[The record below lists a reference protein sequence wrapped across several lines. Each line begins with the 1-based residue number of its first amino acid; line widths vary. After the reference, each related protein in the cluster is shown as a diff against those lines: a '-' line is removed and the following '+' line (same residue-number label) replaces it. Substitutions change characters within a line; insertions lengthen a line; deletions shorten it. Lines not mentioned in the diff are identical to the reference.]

1 MNRIIISLIALLV
14 TSSSLKAQNVIISGR
29 VTDNHTK
36 ENLIGCNIS
45 DTVSRKG
52 TVTNTYGFYSLTLP
66 KGKIR
71 LVCSFL
77 GYTDF
82 KQDLTLNGDTTI
94 NISLT
99 PSVQVL
105 QEVTITTENL
115 NLQVARLGNV
125 NVPLSVIK
133 KTPTLLGESDL
144 MKSLQY
150 IPGVQNTAEGK
161 SDLTVRGGS
170 PEQNLILLDGIPIY
184 NANHVFGLL
193 SVFNTDALKNVILYK
208 SGFPARFGGRLSSV
222 IDITTKDGNKERVTG
237 SGTLGLLA
245 VKASIEGPIIK
256 DKTSFTF
263 SARRSLAELYLNP
276 VQEWAKNDDSDKVK
290 TNFFFYDINA
300 KVHHKFNEKTSLH
313 AVVYSGWDKLE
324 NRYSEKEYLPGRI
337 NSTTEQDWK
346 WGNTIFATR
355 LNTVLSPTL
364 FMNTT
369 LSYNQYKHNTTIGK
383 RFTTKDKDGNTLKSH
398 KGLNYDSGIK
408 DYAITA
414 DFDYIPASGHYIRG
428 GVFFIYHDF
437 KPEVIKQ
444 KISGGDSNR
453 NIATQHTFA
462 KECAL
467 YAENDWD
474 ISRKL
479 RLNAGFRASLFHI
492 NNRTY
497 YTVDPRLV
505 IRYMVSDKFSL
516 KAGYTHMQQY
526 IHLLSNN
533 SLFLQTDMWV
543 PATDNVRPM
552 SSKQISVDGYYVIPR
567 LFNISVEVYY
577 KKMHNVIEY
586 KDGASFASIS
596 SGWEN
601 KVEAGKGRAYG
612 IEFALERKERKTTG
626 VLSYALAKSER
637 QFTEINYGEWF
648 PSKFDR
654 RHTVNFRL
662 NHQFSEKIDASLNW
676 VYSSGEMITL
686 PLMTAIIPDIPD
698 ITDSRGI
705 PEPVEQLDHRNN
717 YRMPAMHRL
726 DVGISYTTI
735 KKGNR
740 YSVFSF
746 SIYNVYNRMNPFKM
760 YIEEDMVSK
769 PDGQEEIVRKL
780 KQISMFP
787 IMPSVSYT
795 YHF

>member
-1 MNRIIISLIALLV
+1 MGTSRIIISLIALLGA
-14 TSSSLKAQNVIISGR
+14 SGSLKAQNAIISGR
-29 VTDNHTK
+29 VIDGHTR

-45 DTVSRKG
+45 DAVSRKG
-52 TVTNTYGFYSLTLP
+52 AVANTYGFYSLTLP

-77 GYTDF
+77 GYKDF
-82 KQDLTLNGDTTI
+82 EQDITFNGDTTI
-94 NISLT
+94 NISLA

-105 QEVTITTENL
+105 QEVTVTAKNP
-115 NLQVARLGNV
+115 NLQAARLGNV

-133 KTPTLLGESDL
+133 NTPALLGESDL

-150 IPGVQNTAEGK
+150 IPGVQNSAEGK

-170 PEQNLILLDGIPIY
+170 PDQNLILLDGIPIY
-184 NANHVFGLL
+184 NANHVFGFL
-193 SVFNTDALKNVILYK
+193 SVFNTDALKNVTLYK

-222 IDITTKDGNKERVTG
+222 IDISTKDGNKERVTG
-237 SGTLGLLA
+237 TATLGLLA
-245 VKASIEGPIIK
+245 VKASVEGPIIRE
-256 DKTSFTF
+256 KTSFTF
-263 SARRSLAELYLNP
+263 SARRSLVDLYPIP
-276 VQEWAKNDDSDKVK
+276 VQDWAKKDDSNKIK
-290 TNFFFYDINA
+290 TNFSFYDINA
-300 KVHHKFNEKTSLH
+300 KIHHKFNEKTSLY
-313 AVVYSGWDKLE
+313 AIAYSGRDKLE
-324 NRYSEKEYLPGRI
+324 NRYSEKKGLPGHI

-346 WGNTIFATR
+346 WGNTIFAAR

-364 FMNTT
+364 FMNAT
-369 LSYNQYKHNTTIGK
+369 LSCNQYKYNTSIDK
-383 RFTTKDKDGNTLKSH
+383 RLTTKDKDGNILESR

-408 DYAITA
+408 DYAATA

-428 GVFFIYHDF
+428 GASFIYHDF

-444 KISGGDSNR
+444 NIKAGDSNR
-453 NIATQHTFA
+453 NIAAQNTFA

-474 ISRKL
+474 ITRKL
-479 RLNAGFRASLFHI
+479 RLNVGFRASLF
-492 NNRTY
+492 NVNDRTY

-505 IRYMVSDKFSL
+505 IRYTVSDKFSL

-526 IHLLSNN
+526 IHLLSSN
-533 SLFLQTDMWV
+533 SLLLQTDMWV
-543 PATDNVRPM
+543 PATANVRPM
-552 SSKQISVDGYYVIPR
+552 SSKQVSVGGYYAIPR
-567 LFNISVEVYY
+567 LFNISVEAYY
-577 KKMHNVIEY
+577 KNMRNIIEY
-586 KDGASFASIS
+586 KDGASFSGVS

-612 IEFALERKERKTTG
+612 VEFALERKEGRTTG
-626 VLSYALAKSER
+626 ILSYALAKSER

-648 PSKFDR
+648 PSRFDR

-662 NHQFSEKIDASLNW
+662 THQFSKKIDASLNW
-676 VYSSGEMITL
+676 IYSSGEMVTL
-686 PLMTAIIPDIPD
+686 PLMAAVIPDIPD
-698 ITDSRGI
+698 SKGN
-705 PEPVEQLDHRNN
+705 PELMEQLDHRNN

-726 DVGISYTTI
+726 DVGMNYTTT

-760 YIEEDMVSK
+760 YIEQDVVSK
-769 PDGQEEIVRKL
+769 PDGQEVIVRKL